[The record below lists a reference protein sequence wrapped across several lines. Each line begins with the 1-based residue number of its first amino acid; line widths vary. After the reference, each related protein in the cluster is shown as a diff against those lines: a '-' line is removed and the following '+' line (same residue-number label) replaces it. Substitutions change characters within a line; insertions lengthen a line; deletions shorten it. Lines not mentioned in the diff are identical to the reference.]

1 MTFILCHHFII
12 VITGVLN
19 PISHGRGGGNLP
31 TQVIFAWLP
40 ENLRR
45 YMCVF
50 YSNFRIIYLI
60 TWKNI
65 FGHPTLGGS
74 GSQWFW
80 VDKIVQPISSQWKMA
95 KKVSIFMII
104 LYIDVRPWK
113 KMEMT
118 KIPPLECNY
127 HVILTSFSSRRP
139 FMTSYRKIGI
149 KYVKIVFRNSFF
161 SFWKSSWKTSKT
173 LLVNTHTTSK
183 TEPTFL
189 YIQVGGIVGIVTVF
203 SGNFRIWIFF
213 RNTMVIRPV

>member
-19 PISHGRGGGNLP
+19 PISHGRGGANLP

-40 ENLRR
+40 EILRR

-80 VDKIVQPISSQWKMA
+80 VGKIVQPISSQWKMA

-113 KMEMT
+113 KWKWQEYRH
-118 KIPPLECNY
+118 LN
-127 HVILTSFSSRRP
+127 VIMTSFWR
-139 FMTSYRKIGI
+139 
-149 KYVKIVFRNSFF
+149 
-161 SFWKSSWKTSKT
+161 
-173 LLVNTHTTSK
+173 H
-183 TEPTFL
+183 
-189 YIQVGGIVGIVTVF
+189 
-203 SGNFRIWIFF
+203 FRIETNFGSAWDFL
-213 RNTMVIRPV
+213 RNRRKKA